1 MFCSKCGTEIKQGAR
16 YCGNCGCKV
25 GEVEIQQNNKEN
37 NSQNKIRINRQF
49 ISVIIDLIVLV
60 IIIVTM
66 RNVLGIGT
74 GNYKNIVDNY
84 CKSIDSK
91 INYDYD
97 VTISG
102 DTVYVTVKAKD
113 KYTSDLYGSHHIF
126 TINKS
131 SKQIV
136 SAPFEKIK
144 Y

>member
-1 MFCSKCGTEIKQGAR
+1 MFCNKCGNKLKNNEIF
-16 YCGNCGCKV
+16 CGKCGSKV
-25 GEVEIQQNNKEN
+25 MSEGNTQSKIKINK
-37 NSQNKIRINRQF
+37 KFLMILID
-49 ISVIIDLIVLV
+49 VIILIVVL
-60 IIIVTM
+60 VTM
-66 RNVLGIGT
+66 RNILGIGT

-102 DTVYVTVKAKD
+102 DTVYVTVRAKD
-113 KYTSDLYGSHHIF
+113 KYTADMYGTSKIF

-136 SAPFEKIK
+136 SAPFEKIE